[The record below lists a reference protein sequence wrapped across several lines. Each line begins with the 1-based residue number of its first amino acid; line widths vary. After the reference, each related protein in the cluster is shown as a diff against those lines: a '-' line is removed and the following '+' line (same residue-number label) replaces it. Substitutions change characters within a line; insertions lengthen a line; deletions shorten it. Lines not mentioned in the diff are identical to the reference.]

1 MWLMYPLQADDIRSA
16 RRGVVALLAASTV
29 WYVALAGVLAA
40 WPASVLDKVR
50 NKFVDVPYEPNNWLP
65 FLILLAAF
73 AAAGGL
79 RALGYRLGRNVTGA
93 VAVPEATSIA
103 MLGVILW
110 LGACGTV
117 YIGFTGLLA
126 LVTAL
131 GTAVELRFLR
141 YPVALFGLVVSPRA
155 ARRVGYYFA
164 ARAAWLG
171 VVVAAALVILVAHA
185 VNDLPRAPGGPY
197 EATIQRITGGLHV
210 AFRGLAGFAVLTLP
224 LVTAMYWLILFG
236 VHSAVGKLLDPGGP
250 VAQPEPPPRPGFDQL
265 KQVLQPQVW

>member
-1 MWLMYPLQADDIRSA
+1 MWLMYPLHADDIRSA

-29 WYVALAGVLAA
+29 WYVSLAAVLAV
-40 WPASVLDKVR
+40 WTDPVLFKVR
-50 NKFVDVPYEPNNWLP
+50 NKFMAVPAEEKNWLP

-73 AAAGGL
+73 TAAGGL

-93 VAVPEATSIA
+93 VAVPEATNVA
-103 MLGVILW
+103 MLGVVLW

-126 LVTAL
+126 LITAL

-155 ARRVGYYFA
+155 ARRVGYYFT
-164 ARAAWLG
+164 ARAVWLG
-171 VVVAAALVILVAHA
+171 VVIAAALVMLVSHA
-185 VNDLPRAPGGPY
+185 VNDIPRNPGGPY
-197 EATIQRITGGLHV
+197 EATIQRVTGGLHV
-210 AFRGLAGFAVLTLP
+210 AFQGLAGFAVLTLP
-224 LVTAMYWLILFG
+224 VVTAMYWGILFG
-236 VHSAVGKLLDPGGP
+236 VHSAVGKLLDPDGP
-250 VAQPEPPPRPGFDQL
+250 VAQEEPPPRPGFDQL